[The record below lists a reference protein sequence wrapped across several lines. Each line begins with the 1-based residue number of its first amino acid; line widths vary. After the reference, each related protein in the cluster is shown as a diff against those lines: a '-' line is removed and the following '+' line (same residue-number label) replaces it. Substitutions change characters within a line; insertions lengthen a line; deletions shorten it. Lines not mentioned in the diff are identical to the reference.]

1 MKQKD
6 HASLFEDDL
15 SCMHEERVYKKAEVP
30 QKKLQVMDSHNI
42 LMIETT

>member
-30 QKKLQVMDSHNI
+30 QKKGDGFTQYFND
-42 LMIETT
+42 